1 MKSNKKINSSLFSDQ
16 DNERY
21 KSHQKSKY
29 ISEDNYKVKNKATN
43 YKKKIYS
50 APTTIN
56 LEMTEACN
64 VKCRHCYN
72 PWRDEHAG
80 KFNLDKKK
88 IDYLIDEFVKNKVF
102 HVILSGG
109 EPLAKFDE
117 LCYALEKLVKN
128 NISTSLNSN
137 LMLAT
142 PEKMKK
148 LKDIG
153 LDHVLTSWFS
163 YFPTETDNITQYKGS
178 FQKIVEGIKVT
189 VAQGIRVSAN
199 TIVTQLNH
207 DTIYKSGKFLN
218 SLGVSQFF
226 AHRVIPPA
234 YDRGDKEKQFS
245 AKIEVAK
252 QSLDELLRLK
262 NELGMKVGTLINY
275 PLCLLGDL
283 EKYQD
288 FVGRGCP
295 TQQGHRFNL
304 NSNGESHGCVMEDK
318 NYGNVYEVGL
328 KKAYAKT
335 KAWRNDSY
343 LFEGCKGCH
352 YIDVCQSGCRM
363 DAYAS
368 TGRMDGKDPLMPGK
382 EHIIKPFKFKE
393 HEDVIKKIKDGA
405 KISVP
410 SRIRFRKEEGFWLM
424 NIRWANTIEIS
435 NEEAK
440 FFIKKQKK
448 QETFNYKDFP
458 FENSIKKLA
467 GFICKDALVSEDIKI
482 NIRKTGVNIDP
493 AKLPNLD
500 NKEQI
505 LKSHPDLKL

>member
-1 MKSNKKINSSLFSDQ
+1 MTSKKINTPLFSEKDV
-16 DNERY
+16 ERY
-21 KSHQKSKY
+21 RSYQKSNY
-29 ISEDNYKVKNKATN
+29 IPEENYKIKEKITN
-43 YKKKIYS
+43 YKKKVYS

-88 IDYLIDEFVKNKVF
+88 IDYLVDQFVKNKVF

-109 EPLAKFDE
+109 EPLAKFNE
-117 LCYALEKLVKN
+117 LCYALEKLVSN

-142 PEKMKK
+142 PEKMRK
-148 LKDIG
+148 LKEIG

-163 YFPTETDNITQYKGS
+163 YFPTETDHITTYKGS
-178 FQKIVEGIKVT
+178 YEKIVEGIKVT
-189 VAQGIRVSAN
+189 VAEGIRVSAN

-207 DTIYKSGKFLN
+207 QTIYKSGKFLH

-234 YDRGDKEKQFS
+234 YDRKDKEKQFS
-245 AKIEVAK
+245 AKIDVAK
-252 QSLDELLRLK
+252 KSLDELLRLK
-262 NELGMKVGTLINY
+262 EEFGLNVGTLINY

-304 NSNGESHGCVMEDK
+304 NSNGDTHGCVMEDK
-318 NYGNVYEVGL
+318 NYGNVYEIGL
-328 KKAYAKT
+328 KEAYSRTKT
-335 KAWRNDSY
+335 WRNDSY

-352 YIDVCQSGCRM
+352 YIDICQSGCRM
-363 DAYAS
+363 DAFAS
-368 TGRMDGKDPLMPGK
+368 TGKMDGRDPLMPGK
-382 EHIIKPFKFKE
+382 EYIVKPFKFI
-393 HEDVIKKIKDGA
+393 EDEKVLKKIEQGA

-410 SRIRFRKEEGFWLM
+410 QRIRFRKEEGFYLM

-435 NEEAK
+435 NEEAE
-440 FFIKKQKK
+440 FFIEKQNNN
-448 QETFNYKDFP
+448 ETFTYRDFKFKNP
-458 FENSIKKLA
+458 LRRLSNL
-467 GFICKDALVSEDIKI
+467 ICKDALVSDEILI

-493 AKLPNLD
+493 AKLPNLE
-500 NKEQI
+500 NREEI
-505 LKSHPDLKL
+505 LKSHPDLKI